1 MEDKLIEDPFELAE
15 SFNEFF
21 KKKVENLAAGIKSHV
36 DPLLRLKEKLKASKL
51 KFSLKTVSEK
61 DVLKILQALKPK
73 KSSGKDG
80 ITSEI
85 MKIGSKFLVVP
96 LTYMINFSILTGKFP
111 TNWKIA
117 KVVPLHKKGDKK
129 LLKNYRPVSLLPVA
143 GMVLE
148 KVVALQIEE
157 FFEKNGLLGSFQ
169 FGFRKNKSTVTELLT
184 MFDKILEAK
193 NRKKEVSV
201 LLYDLPS
208 NIT

>member
-1 MEDKLIEDPFELAE
+1 M
-15 SFNEFF
+15 
-21 KKKVENLAAGIKSHV
+21 
-36 DPLLRLKEKLKASKL
+36 ASVL

-143 GMVLE
+143 GMILE
-148 KVVALQIEE
+148 KVEALQIEE